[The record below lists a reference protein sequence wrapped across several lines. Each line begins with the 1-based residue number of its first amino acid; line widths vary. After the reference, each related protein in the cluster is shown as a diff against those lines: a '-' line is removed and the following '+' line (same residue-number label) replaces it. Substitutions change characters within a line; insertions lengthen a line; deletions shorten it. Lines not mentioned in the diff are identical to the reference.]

1 MLNFFSKSGW
11 KANFAVLGAFR
22 LKMVETGRAQGK
34 HLNDIKFDGVISQ
47 NIEKIQ
53 LQA

>member
-1 MLNFFSKSGW
+1 MLNFSPKSGRI
-11 KANFAVLGAFR
+11 ANFAILGAFR
-22 LKMVETGRAQGK
+22 LKMVETCRAQGK
-34 HLNDIKFDGVISQ
+34 HLSDIKFDGVISQ